1 MARLPWDNPPLD
13 PRGDKGNSGFLFAL
27 WLRDQGLNICPTT
40 LLLEEERLRAV
51 LGVQRSLLI
60 SGGGCTLHPAQVVC
74 AEASELINDGG
85 CARLPL

>member
-1 MARLPWDNPPLD
+1 MARLAQDNPPLD
-13 PRGDKGNSGFLFAL
+13 PRGDKGDSGFLFAL
-27 WLRDQGLNICPTT
+27 WLWDQGLNICPTT

-51 LGVQRSLLI
+51 LGVQCSLLI